1 MAPSPTPF
9 HQLISFRL
17 ADSLGRTIVRAGLGL
32 VLTAPL
38 FTMYRLD
45 GGRYGLPLGWL
56 LVAVVLTLVYAVL
69 WRRFVG
75 RGPLERVVARV
86 SRPWSAPVDPVPDSR
101 A

>member
-1 MAPSPTPF
+1 MTTGLSP
-9 HQLISFRL
+9 L
-17 ADSLGRTIVRAGLGL
+17 AAVGTQPLTIYSAHL

-38 FTMYRLD
+38 FTLYRLD

-56 LVAVVLTLVYAVL
+56 LAAVVLTIAWAVL

-86 SRPWSAPVDPVPDSR
+86 SRPWG
-101 A
+101 